1 MKLIVW
7 CLNNFNL
14 YLIFFTFK
22 SFNNLTSYKIFMSK
36 LYVCFI
42 CILAFFSPLVLTAQN
57 YSLVE
62 YYSDF
67 YIYNGLQ
74 KEEKI
79 YFGSDKGVLELNDD
93 LKLILVDETIKGSLK
108 LDSNNKLMK
117 SDLNT
122 YNNTYNY
129 LLPKGYLKSFG
140 FNFEG
145 YLYVISSGKL
155 FIFKENLFT
164 FSPYE
169 SVRSISENYIGT
181 YGGIFK
187 KNNEKLREPSYTNSY
202 IREFPNASFI
212 CWNGLTMITDKE
224 VKTWNILEKSG
235 FDFGGNELGDA
246 IDVIEIKHPKY
257 IVSTSKGLYKINVI
271 SEENSLLKSVDNKEF
286 SLNYFET
293 FQNELKLLY
302 YSDNNSIYQYSTEK
316 DKHIKLYSD
325 ENIKDVFGLTSKD
338 FLILTDKEV
347 NRLNPNTNEKL
358 MLVNELDDPHN
369 IGVFYNYVY
378 ITSNFGLSLFNLNEN
393 VFLRNVV
400 VDEFNKR
407 AHYSNEQSLFVGSV
421 TGLYQFRPDD
431 LDSIYYEALK
441 KQNILKE
448 KERKLDFNILFASL
462 FLAVLAAIIY
472 FGRKID
478 NKLTSPAPSLDL
490 ETEIKLFIKN
500 NITSVSVENIC
511 SNFNVPLNRLYK
523 IMGPKKPGEYI
534 KEVRMELV
542 KELRKKGLSNYEIS
556 KQSGFSVSYLR
567 QLKK

>member
-1 MKLIVW
+1 M
-7 CLNNFNL
+7 
-14 YLIFFTFK
+14 FK
-22 SFNNLTSYKIFMSK
+22 F
-36 LYVCFI
+36 YVHFI
-42 CILAFFSPLVLTAQN
+42 CVLAFFFTLALTAQN

-79 YFGSDKGVLELNDD
+79 YFGSDKGLLKLNDD

-108 LDSNNKLMK
+108 LDSNNNLIE

-155 FIFKENLFT
+155 FIFKENPFT

-169 SVRSISENYIGT
+169 SVRSISHNYIGT

-187 KNNEKLREPSYTNSY
+187 NNKEKLEYPSFTNSY
-202 IREFPNASFI
+202 IREFSNADFI
-212 CWNGLTMITDKE
+212 CWNGLTMITDNE
-224 VKTWNILEKSG
+224 VKTWNIPEKSG

-246 IDVIEIKHPKY
+246 FDIIEIKHPNY

-271 SEENSLLKSVDNKEF
+271 TEENLLLKSIDNKEF
-286 SLNYFET
+286 SLNYFESS
-293 FQNELKLLY
+293 QNELKLLY
-302 YSDNNSIYQYSTEK
+302 YSDNNSIYLYSIEK

-338 FLILTDKEV
+338 FLILTDKEI
-347 NRLNPNTNEKL
+347 NRLNLDTNEKM
-358 MLVNELDDPHN
+358 MLANELNDPHN

-378 ITSNFGLSLFNLNEN
+378 VTSNFGLSLFNLNEN
-393 VFLRNVV
+393 VILSNVV

-407 AHYSNEQSLFVGSV
+407 AHYSNEQSLFIGSV

-441 KQNILKE
+441 KQTVLKE
-448 KERKLDFNILFASL
+448 KERDLDFNILFAAL
-462 FLAVLAAIIY
+462 FLSVLGAIIY

-490 ETEIKLFIKN
+490 DTEIKLFIKD
-500 NITSVSVENIC
+500 NITTVSVENIC

-523 IMGPKKPGEYI
+523 IMGAKKPGEYI

-542 KELRKKGLSNYEIS
+542 KELRKKGLNNYEIS
-556 KQSGFSVSYLR
+556 KQTGFSVSYLR
-567 QLKK
+567 QLK